1 MSITIPSELVPL
13 LRDGLYFDLQGQ
25 LERAERPIR
34 DRERPNDT
42 ASTVAQALADA
53 EGTRALLDVVGWV
66 EDVDAPENEP
76 VVIRGERHRPA
87 LLRGLRERI
96 ASDTSVA
103 EDEVVSEAERAQAR
117 TRVEALRAVLRP
129 VEEDEREL
137 VSLGRAVRRVREE
150 KGLDVRELADV
161 IPHVTQ
167 QRLEAIEAGRS
178 NPPFSV
184 LVAIGEGL
192 GVGPQVLYQRAE
204 AREDQP

>member
-1 MSITIPSELVPL
+1 MSTIIPPELVPL

-25 LERAERPIR
+25 LERAERPVSA
-34 DRERPNDT
+34 RERQDPRSAVT
-42 ASTVAQALADA
+42 QALADA

-66 EDVDAPENEP
+66 EDVNAPENEP

-96 ASDTSVA
+96 ASDTSAA
-103 EDEVVSEAERAQAR
+103 EDEVASDTQRARAR
-117 TRVEALRAVLRP
+117 TRLEGLTAILRP
-129 VEEDEREL
+129 VEEDDREL

-150 KGLDVRELADV
+150 KGLDVRELADA

-167 QRLEAIEAGRS
+167 RRLEAIEAGRS
-178 NPPFSV
+178 NPPFSI

-192 GVGPQVLYQRAE
+192 GVRPQVLYQRAE
-204 AREDQP
+204 ATEDQP